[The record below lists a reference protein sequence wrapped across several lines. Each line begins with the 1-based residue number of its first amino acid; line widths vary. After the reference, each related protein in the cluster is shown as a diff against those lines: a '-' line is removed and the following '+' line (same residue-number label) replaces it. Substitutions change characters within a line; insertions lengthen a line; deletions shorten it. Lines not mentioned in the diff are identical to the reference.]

1 MCNLLYI
8 NLTSFFL
15 SEIRYITFMI
25 QREKCGI
32 LNDKDIYISYVLI
45 KKKNLIKNK
54 KDTMKR
60 KR

>member
-1 MCNLLYI
+1 
-8 NLTSFFL
+8 
-15 SEIRYITFMI
+15 MI

-32 LNDKDIYISYVLI
+32 NKDIYISHVLI

-54 KDTMKR
+54 KDTTKR

>member
-1 MCNLLYI
+1 
-8 NLTSFFL
+8 
-15 SEIRYITFMI
+15 MI

>member
-1 MCNLLYI
+1 
-8 NLTSFFL
+8 
-15 SEIRYITFMI
+15 MI

-32 LNDKDIYISYVLI
+32 NKDIYISYVLI

>member
-1 MCNLLYI
+1 
-8 NLTSFFL
+8 
-15 SEIRYITFMI
+15 MI

-54 KDTMKR
+54 KDTTKR

>member
-32 LNDKDIYISYVLI
+32 NKDIYISYVLI